1 MKKVLLISAI
11 ILLFSSC
18 EILEQILKQA
28 ATSTTPTDTEIVQG
42 LKKALEIGTNTAV
55 TSLNQKDG
63 FFGNTKV
70 KIPLPPDVQSVLDVA
85 LNNKTVKQTGMDKLL
100 QEKIDKF
107 LLSVNRSAES
117 AVIEAK
123 PIFVNAITNLTI
135 SQGLDL
141 LQGKD
146 ISGKVSGFDSISATH
161 YLELKTRSSLFS
173 LFQPKIN
180 VALDKDLGVGFSANK
195 AWEQLTSYYNNYIA
209 TIIGK
214 PKITYT
220 ISEFATN
227 KALDGV
233 FYMMG
238 KEEKKIRKDPYQYA
252 FEIIKKVFGYV
263 KK

>member
-1 MKKVLLISAI
+1 MKKIFLISALI
-11 ILLFSSC
+11 IFFSSC
-18 EILEQILKQA
+18 QVLEQILKQA
-28 ATSTTPTDTEIVQG
+28 AASTTPSEAEIVEG
-42 LKKALEIGTNTAV
+42 LKKSLEIGTNSAV
-55 TSLNQKDG
+55 STLNKKDG
-63 FFGNTKV
+63 FYGNPIV
-70 KIPLPPDVQSVLDVA
+70 KIPLPPDVKSVLDVA

-135 SQGLDL
+135 NQGLNI

-146 ISGKVSGFDSISATH
+146 ISGKVSGFDSIAATH

-180 VALDKDLGVGFSANK
+180 TALDKDLGVGFSANR
-195 AWEQLTSYYNNYIA
+195 AWEQLTSYYNNYIS

-214 PKITYT
+214 PKITYSL
-220 ISEFATN
+220 SEFATN

-252 FEIIKKVFGYV
+252 YDIIKKVFGYV